1 MFVPEKESTNSSLFQ
16 TDVRR
21 RTNLSTAT
29 NALRS
34 AAVEAQNDSLGLS
47 SEERLAEMEDELNRI
62 VDRDVETLVEGME
75 EIIDLSSVGSVD
87 KLRAL
92 QDSLAIELR
101 TETLVRSCTSLMAL
115 SHSMKMLWLLGD
127 EANRRRIQDART
139 SPLNSEISKLKSRA
153 AQLIEEL
160 KVGPPADS
168 SDHEMNLD
176 PSPPSPSNAG
186 PSNPSVH
193 ATDHMPT

>member
-1 MFVPEKESTNSSLFQ
+1 MLIPEKDAGASSSLFQ

-21 RTNLSTAT
+21 RTKLSTAT

-34 AAVEAQNDSLGLS
+34 AAVEARNDSLGLS

-75 EIIDLSSVGSVD
+75 EIIDLSSCGSVD

-92 QDSLAIELR
+92 QDSMAIELR
-101 TETLVRSCTSLMAL
+101 TETLIRSCTSLMAL

-127 EANRRRIQDART
+127 EENGRRILSART
-139 SPLNSEISKLKSRA
+139 ESLNSEIDTLKARA
-153 AQLIEEL
+153 TKLIEEL
-160 KVGPPADS
+160 KVAPSTKSTDQP
-168 SDHEMNLD
+168 MNLD
-176 PSPPSPSNAG
+176 PPLSSS
-186 PSNPSVH
+186 SS
-193 ATDHMPT
+193 

>member
-1 MFVPEKESTNSSLFQ
+1 MFVPEKEASNSSLFQ

-47 SEERLAEMEDELNRI
+47 SEERLSEMEDELNRI

-127 EANRRRIQDART
+127 EANGRRIQDARIR
-139 SPLNSEISKLKSRA
+139 SLNAEIVKLKSRA

-160 KVGPPADS
+160 KVSPSAESS
-168 SDHEMNLD
+168 SDHQMNLD
-176 PSPPSPSNAG
+176 PSPPSSSSDAQRPN
-186 PSNPSVH
+186 
-193 ATDHMPT
+193 

>member
-1 MFVPEKESTNSSLFQ
+1 MSCTLL
-16 TDVRR
+16 T
-21 RTNLSTAT
+21 T

-47 SEERLAEMEDELNRI
+47 SEERLAGIEDELNRI

-75 EIIDLSSVGSVD
+75 EIIDLSAVGSID

-101 TETLVRSCTSLMAL
+101 TETLIRSCTSLMAL

-127 EANRRRIQDART
+127 EANGRRIQDARVKAL
-139 SPLNSEISKLKSRA
+139 SSEIDTLKSRA
-153 AQLIEEL
+153 ATLIEEL
-160 KVGPPADS
+160 KVKTKPGS
-168 SDHEMNLD
+168 SDHKMNLD
-176 PSPPSPSNAG
+176 PSPPSSSNIDV
-186 PSNPSVH
+186 SRQ
-193 ATDHMPT
+193 

>member
-1 MFVPEKESTNSSLFQ
+1 MFVPEKDAGSSSLFQ

-47 SEERLAEMEDELNRI
+47 SEERLAEVEDEMNRI

-75 EIIDLSSVGSVD
+75 EIVDLSSVKSVD

-115 SHSMKMLWLLGD
+115 SHSMKMLWLMGD
-127 EANRRRIQDART
+127 EAHGRRIQEARI
-139 SPLNSEISKLKSRA
+139 SSLNSEIAQLKSRA
-153 AQLIEEL
+153 AELIEEL
-160 KVGPPADS
+160 KVSSSADS
-168 SDHEMNLD
+168 SSNHAMNLD
-176 PSPPSPSNAG
+176 PTPPTAINVEPPN
-186 PSNPSVH
+186 
-193 ATDHMPT
+193 